1 MSSCPLP
8 SIVVRSSS
16 FSTHFITISP
26 LIPPSFVDCCFKR
39 QTKPLMV
46 LSLSSRPSAL
56 VGCFHC
62 PPPAH
67 SRRFPWQSSSA
78 VRFPHSRRFD
88 IAVAVSSPHRS
99 DAVGGPPPLRSLPNS
114 RGATHGSVL
123 LLGEGQRV
131 IAVVA
136 AANACLHV
144 VVVVV
149 IIAVIAPAIPLPSPQ
164 SRASTVPVARRSA
177 PRESSSSDWPSAT
190 RRCAR
195 LTAIPRSP
203 AIRLVFRRRRAA
215 IHRRRRRRAD
225 RRCCC
230 RHHPDYR
237 PPALF

>member
-1 MSSCPLP
+1 
-8 SIVVRSSS
+8 
-16 FSTHFITISP
+16 
-26 LIPPSFVDCCFKR
+26 
-39 QTKPLMV
+39 MV

-88 IAVAVSSPHRS
+88 VAVAVSSPHRS

-114 RGATHGSVL
+114 RSATRGLVL

-136 AANACLHV
+136 AANVCLHV

-164 SRASTVPVARRSA
+164 LRASTVPVAR
-177 PRESSSSDWPSAT
+177 
-190 RRCAR
+190 
-195 LTAIPRSP
+195 
-203 AIRLVFRRRRAA
+203 
-215 IHRRRRRRAD
+215 
-225 RRCCC
+225 
-230 RHHPDYR
+230 
-237 PPALF
+237 